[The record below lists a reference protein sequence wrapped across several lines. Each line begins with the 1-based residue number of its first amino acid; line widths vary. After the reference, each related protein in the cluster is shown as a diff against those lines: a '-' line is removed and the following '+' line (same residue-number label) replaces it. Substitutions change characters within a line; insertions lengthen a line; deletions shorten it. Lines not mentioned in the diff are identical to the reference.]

1 MPLVKPALA
10 NVSAGQPVTAQAW
23 NAVLSAINALYD
35 AVLAFGTATV
45 DVNLTGPNGPVTN
58 ATVVAV
64 PTTTGAPVIAVPP
77 RAGGTSFTLT
87 SLRDGPWTV
96 HVNAPDFEAI
106 QVPLTVPASA
116 ALGITLVARTK
127 AMPDLLGKTATSALA
142 DLGTAAIQ
150 LDAIFD
156 VTGEHVN
163 KTTLPANRAG
173 SLVLFQFPLP
183 GDQVVA
189 ATAKTR
195 LILSAEPEAAQITT
209 VPNLKGS
216 SLTQLQALL
225 AQAGLKLGKIT
236 YAK

>member
-1 MPLVKPALA
+1 MPLVKPSLA

-23 NAVLSAINALYD
+23 NAVLSAIGALYD
-35 AVLAFGTATV
+35 AVLAFGTASI
-45 DVNLTGPNGPVTN
+45 DVNLTGPSGPVTS
-58 ATVVAV
+58 ATVIAV
-64 PTTTGAPVIAVPP
+64 PTTGAPVIAVPP

-87 SLRDGPWTV
+87 NLRDGAWTV
-96 HVNAPDFEAI
+96 HVTAHGFNAV
-106 QVPLTVPASA
+106 QVPLTVPHDGALPINLTAS
-116 ALGITLVARTK
+116 TK
-127 AMPDLLGKTATSALA
+127 TMPDLLGKTASAALD

-150 LDAIFD
+150 LDAIYD
-156 VTGEHVN
+156 VTGDDVN

-183 GDQVVA
+183 GEQVVA

-195 LILSAEPEAAQITT
+195 LVLSAEPEAAQITT
-209 VPNLKGS
+209 VPNLKGAT
-216 SLTQLQALL
+216 LTQLQTLL